1 MQQIH
6 AYQKASEQQRLLGRA
21 RYRWRAAT
29 PGRPRKVPPASNSAW
44 TVTREKGMRTRVVM
58 GLYRYSCSGL
68 FTIQIVPYIFLA
80 QNYIKLKHGLFKA
93 RSLNNLGQNL
103 RLFTTPHSDAFTK
116 LNERKKKLSE
126 SSQWV
131 FVCFLSAPFTRNS
144 ISSLKYNFS
153 LFLLS
158 S

>member
-1 MQQIH
+1 MVGEKESDRPQRPEH
-6 AYQKASEQQRLLGRA
+6 PVEQKARRFKLS
-21 RYRWRAAT
+21 T
-29 PGRPRKVPPASNSAW
+29 VCSA
-44 TVTREKGMRTRVVM
+44 KQCIYSAKQCICSFICSLHCG
-58 GLYRYSCSGL
+58 RYSCSGL

-80 QNYIKLKHGLFKA
+80 QNHIELKHGLFKA

-131 FVCFLSAPFTRNS
+131 FVCFLSAPFMRNS